1 MSMRAIALAATV
13 IAVQLAQPQA
23 CNTIPPTQPGVPG
36 NPAITD
42 QFTLAN
48 GLRLGVQTIVTN
60 VEVPWDMA
68 FAPDGRLFFTE
79 RGGRVRIYQSGAL
92 LQQPALTLD
101 DVQPVGEGGLL
112 GIALH
117 PNFAVNHYV
126 YLLYTT
132 DNAIGTVNRL
142 ARYREVNNA
151 LAERAVLSEGMA
163 ASSIHNGGRIRF
175 GPDGMLYVTM
185 GDAASPANAQSLS
198 SLNGKILRFRDDGT
212 TPADNPFSNPVWTWG
227 HRNPQGIDWN
237 PVTHD
242 LWATEHGQ
250 VGNDEVNF
258 IRRGLNYGWPTIEGT
273 ATQAGMESP
282 VVLYNP
288 TVAPSGG
295 AFYTSS
301 RMPSLTGNFFFGALA
316 GQQIQ
321 RLIFDPVNPTRVTA
335 TEKWLEN
342 HFGRIRD
349 VVTGPDGAIYF
360 CTSNRDGRGTAIA
373 TDDRI
378 ARIVPVQ

>member
-1 MSMRAIALAATV
+1 MRAIALAATV
-13 IAVQLAQPQA
+13 IAVQVAQPQA
-23 CNTIPPTQPGVPG
+23 CNTIPPAQPGVPG

-48 GLRLGVQTIVTN
+48 GARLGVQTIVTN

-79 RGGRVRIYQSGAL
+79 RGGRVRIYQNGL
-92 LQQPALTLD
+92 LDVPALILD
-101 DVQPVGEGGLL
+101 DVQPAGEGGLL

-132 DNAIGTVNRL
+132 VNAAGAAVNRL

-151 LAERAVLSEGMA
+151 LAERAVLAEGMA

-185 GDAASPANAQSLS
+185 GDAATPANAQSLS

-212 TPADNPFSNPVWTWG
+212 TPADNPFTSPVWTWG
-227 HRNPQGIDWN
+227 HRNPQGLDWN
-237 PVTHD
+237 PVTGD

-250 VGNDEVNF
+250 VGNDEVNL

-273 ATQAGMESP
+273 AMQAGMQSP

-349 VVTGPDGAIYF
+349 VVTGPDGALYF
-360 CTSNRDGRGTAIA
+360 CTSNRDGRGTPVA

-378 ARIVPVQ
+378 ARIVPAQ